1 MARLANAAAH
11 EINNPLTLV
20 LGRLTILRDDP
31 TLGPEAR
38 ERITQ
43 IHAAAERIREIV
55 VDMNHLTR
63 VQLFEHTGR
72 GLPEMLDIRRSAGT
86 PADPPGSA

>member
-11 EINNPLTLV
+11 EINNPLTLI
-20 LGRLTILRDDP
+20 LGRLAMLLEDP
-31 TLGPEAR
+31 TLRPEAR

-55 VDMNHLTR
+55 VDMNHLTH
-63 VQLFEHTGR
+63 VQLFEHAGR
-72 GLPEMLDIRRSAGT
+72 GLPEMLDIRKSAGG
-86 PADPPGSA
+86 PGTEQSS